1 MKGTVEVLA
10 IDYSVR
16 SPFFIKFGSKK
27 DPEEDRPFRFEV
39 SWIDHQLRCWE
50 SLVEGEPGITKD
62 LS

>member
-16 SPFFIKFGSKK
+16 SPLFFIKFGSKK

-39 SWIDHQLRCWE
+39 SWIDHQLRC
-50 SLVEGEPGITKD
+50 
-62 LS
+62 